1 LEILKAEHSSAVATY
16 DVFGV
21 PTFIS
26 GDRAVFVRLMN
37 RPSGDADV
45 AIPTIDRVLD
55 LMQGWS
61 ELNEFKYTRIT
72 R

>member
-1 LEILKAEHSSAVATY
+1 
-16 DVFGV
+16 
-21 PTFIS
+21 
-26 GDRAVFVRLMN
+26 MN
-37 RPSGDADV
+37 RPAGNADV

-61 ELNEFKYTRIT
+61 ELNEFKYTRIP